1 MRLSLLKTTL
11 HLAVGLLLVFSLP
24 CQAEPSE
31 SASPADTDKPDK
43 ILVGSVEDDRYIARD
58 KSFSFKLPIKGS
70 PRALKEAITDT
81 LSPGT
86 HAILIKSIS
95 ESSNY
100 RFEISR
106 VRPGGKKNNNFTQA
120 TAKTFDWYRRLI
132 QRTWRVPITE
142 IVTEEFNWN
151 GRRSV
156 HAIFKQFANEKSG
169 PRYHIFYLT
178 DFGDNVILLWTNI
191 SLPEEDL
198 EEEDKIIAASSGPAL
213 KSKQSFLSFRFD

>member
-1 MRLSLLKTTL
+1 MK
-11 HLAVGLLLVFSLP
+11 
-24 CQAEPSE
+24 
-31 SASPADTDKPDK
+31 D
-43 ILVGSVEDDRYIARD
+43 
-58 KSFSFKLPIKGS
+58 
-70 PRALKEAITDT
+70 AIFDT

-86 HAILIKSIS
+86 HVITIKSAS
-95 ESSNY
+95 EASNY

-106 VRPGGKKNNNFTQA
+106 VRPGDKNNSNFTQA

-132 QRTWRVPITE
+132 QRTWRAPITE

-151 GRRSV
+151 GRRAA

-169 PRYHIFYLT
+169 PRYHIFYLA
-178 DFGDNVILLWTNI
+178 DFGDNVTLLWTNI
-191 SLPEEDL
+191 SLPEENL